1 MNVEIIKTFR
11 FDAAHRLANAPRGHK
26 CRRLHGHSYRLDV
39 HVAGPVDE
47 RTGWVMDFGKIKQAV
62 EPILAELDH
71 HLLNEVPG
79 LENSTSELMA
89 AYLFNRIRKV
99 LPELSA
105 VTVWESETSRCVYR
119 GE

>member
-1 MNVEIIKTFR
+1 MKAEIVKTFR
-11 FDAAHRLANAPRGHK
+11 FDAAHRLAHAPEGHK

-39 HVAGPVDE
+39 HITGPVDE
-47 RTGWVMDFGKIKQAV
+47 ETGWVMDFGEIKQTV
-62 EPILAELDH
+62 EPIIAELDH

-79 LENSTSELMA
+79 LENSTSELIA
-89 AYLFNRIRKV
+89 AYLFDRIRKA
-99 LPELSA
+99 LPGLSA